1 MAGEFRGSVAI
12 DSLRQELRCELER
25 FANSAALRIQ
35 CMVRIKMAESRTER
49 LLQTG
54 AASLMQAGLRRKQ
67 AAEETAAHMRY
78 QDEIQRGPVGCAN
91 PAFVWS
97 SPLKLSGCRYVA
109 SISCDGEGCLH
120 VELCDVAGHA
130 RRCAVQRSQWASL
143 GFGELSALSGERRK
157 RLCVRVCKQLR
168 LLASPSGD
176 ELVFDQRR
184 KPLRS
189 SSAANDGASRRSAKA
204 PMLSRGV
211 RHGARSLLVV
221 LRATADARGLV
232 VEAFDSEQRESFRT
246 ELDASAWRAASGFGS
261 LDSLTGTEQLAL
273 CGRVCDAVRI
283 TDTGKL
289 AVTGPSLGAV
299 FRDGRTGA
307 LRRCVLFLG
316 VVIAL
321 ASW

>member
-109 SISCDGEGCLH
+109 SISCC
-120 VELCDVAGHA
+120 
-130 RRCAVQRSQWASL
+130 
-143 GFGELSALSGERRK
+143 
-157 RLCVRVCKQLR
+157 
-168 LLASPSGD
+168 
-176 ELVFDQRR
+176 
-184 KPLRS
+184 
-189 SSAANDGASRRSAKA
+189 
-204 PMLSRGV
+204 
-211 RHGARSLLVV
+211 
-221 LRATADARGLV
+221 
-232 VEAFDSEQRESFRT
+232 
-246 ELDASAWRAASGFGS
+246 
-261 LDSLTGTEQLAL
+261 
-273 CGRVCDAVRI
+273 
-283 TDTGKL
+283 
-289 AVTGPSLGAV
+289 
-299 FRDGRTGA
+299 
-307 LRRCVLFLG
+307 
-316 VVIAL
+316 
-321 ASW
+321 